1 MNMDFS
7 TDAMNDWPDG
17 GGPFRTDP
25 DPSLRRQESDHRCP
39 GVLCCPR
46 CTSQRLQV
54 QDSGAGRRWAA
65 ILGTTAGALS
75 GAAPLLLELGLPFK
89 GTSRLVWVG
98 TGACLVIAMIAGAKV
113 GCLAGAELGS
123 CIDRHILRTE
133 HCDDC
138 GYQADPLVPV

>member
-1 MNMDFS
+1 MNLNLS
-7 TDAMNDWPDG
+7 TDAMSEWQDG
-17 GGPFRTDP
+17 DVAFSTDP
-25 DPSLRRQESDHRCP
+25 DPSLRRQDSGHRCP

-46 CTSQRLQV
+46 CTSQRLRL

-89 GTSRLVWVG
+89 GNPRLFWVG
-98 TGACLVIAMIAGAKV
+98 TGACLVIAMITGAKV

-123 CIDRHILRTE
+123 CIDQHILRTE
-133 HCDDC
+133 QCDDC